1 MCVQLFARI
10 CDVLCIFL
18 REDMHVRLFTVVGSV
33 AVLQEG
39 EFRGLTWVMS
49 CS

>member
-1 MCVQLFARI
+1 MSVQLFACI
-10 CDVLCIFL
+10 CNVLCIFL
-18 REDMHVRLFTVVGSV
+18 REDMHVRLFTVVASV
-33 AVLQEG
+33 GALQGG